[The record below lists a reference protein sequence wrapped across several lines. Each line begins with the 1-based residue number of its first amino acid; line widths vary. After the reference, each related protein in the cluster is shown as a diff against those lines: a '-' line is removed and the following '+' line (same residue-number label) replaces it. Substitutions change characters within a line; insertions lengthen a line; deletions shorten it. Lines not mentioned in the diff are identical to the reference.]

1 MRSGGVRTPIVLVA
15 LVGAAALLGGCS
27 VASQGTNVVNG
38 KQQFVAKCGSC
49 HTLARANTTG
59 VVGPNLD
66 EAFQRARVDGFG
78 QDTFQG
84 LVHRQIEQP
93 ARRPQHDPVTGK
105 ELPLMPANLV
115 TGASAEDVAA
125 YVASAAG
132 KGGKDTGALAQVG
145 AAQAKGTAEEKNGV
159 LDIPADPSG
168 ALAYK
173 FADADAQA
181 GAVTINSKNDSS
193 TNHDISIEG
202 NGVDEHGK
210 VVNNGGVSTVKVTL
224 KPGSYTFYCSVPGHR
239 EGGMEGKLTVK

>member
-1 MRSGGVRTPIVLVA
+1 MRTSIVLTA
-15 LVGAAALLGGCS
+15 LTGAAGLLGGCS
-27 VASQGTNVVNG
+27 LASQGANVVSG
-38 KQQFVAKCGSC
+38 KQQFVQKCGSC
-49 HTLARANTTG
+49 HTLARAGTTG

-115 TGASAEDVAA
+115 TGAAAEDVAA

-132 KGGKDTGALAQVG
+132 KAGKDTGALAQIG
-145 AAQAKGTAEEKNGV
+145 AAQSNGTAEEKNGE
-159 LDIPADPSG
+159 LDIPADSSG

-173 FADADAQA
+173 FADAKANA
-181 GAVTINSKNDSS
+181 GQVTIKSKNDASID
-193 TNHDISIEG
+193 HDIAIEG
-202 NGVDEHGK
+202 NGVNEQGD
-210 VVNNGGVSTVKVTL
+210 VVKDGGVSEIKVTL
-224 KPGSYTFYCSVPGHR
+224 KPGKYTFFCTIPGHR
-239 EGGMEGKLTVK
+239 EGGMEGTLTVK